1 MKKLLLILLCLPMIG
16 FGQQNPATSQGVFDI
31 NGVRTSVG
39 PAAFMWD
46 LNDAKYEVPK
56 GFGKHSI
63 FAHEYWMGGID
74 DGGQLRVAAM
84 TYRQSGNDFWAG
96 PVSDSA
102 YHNPANMNGWE
113 AESEAERI
121 KKERMLQAKENFLKL
136 KEEHENNVKERE
148 RRMQSNEDRIRG
160 KEKSINQ
167 KWSSGIIYFSKCL
180 NVELY

>member
-1 MKKLLLILLCLPMIG
+1 MRKILIILLCIPTLG

-31 NGVRTSVG
+31 NGVKTSVG

-46 LNDAKYEVPK
+46 LTDAKYEVPK
-56 GFGKHSI
+56 GFGKNSI

-102 YHNPANMNGWE
+102 YHNQANMNGWD
-113 AESEAERI
+113 RVLLI
-121 KKERMLQAKENFLKL
+121 KRLYI
-136 KEEHENNVKERE
+136 
-148 RRMQSNEDRIRG
+148 SN
-160 KEKSINQ
+160 
-167 KWSSGIIYFSKCL
+167 
-180 NVELY
+180 